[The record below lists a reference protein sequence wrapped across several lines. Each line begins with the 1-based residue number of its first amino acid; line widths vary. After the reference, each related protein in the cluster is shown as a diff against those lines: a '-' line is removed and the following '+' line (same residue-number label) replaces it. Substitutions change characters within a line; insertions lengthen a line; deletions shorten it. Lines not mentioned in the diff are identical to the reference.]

1 MHEPSKPAIRPSTHL
16 TQRSL
21 IVASDA
27 VWPPVSGGDLRNW
40 QNANALAA
48 LGEVLVTSVREPDGV
63 IAIDNP
69 RIRAVA
75 LATATENA
83 STPRLAKRRTPL
95 DTRIPT
101 VALKR
106 LLDEIAEF
114 KPDTIVVEGIPLFA
128 LMAHVRPLVRR
139 LVIDMHNVESDLMQQ
154 MLPEMGWLARR
165 FSKKGRNVR
174 RLREMELKS
183 LRMADK
189 VWVCSE
195 QDRQRLLELS
205 GGKTFADVIPNG
217 IPRFDLI
224 PTKPGGEPPMPNGH
238 PTLLFVGHLNYA
250 PNIEAARRLATGI
263 LPKIRAELGGARLII
278 AGRSPNRSLYELG
291 ELPDVELIRDPEEL
305 GPLYRQAHL
314 AVVPLI
320 SGGGTRLKI
329 LEAMAWGLPVVA
341 THLAAEGL
349 GLVDGTDI
357 ELVDSDNDIVTRAL
371 RLCEDDGLRL
381 KRRLQARDTAARR
394 FGPAAIE
401 AAVKESLASQR

>member
-1 MHEPSKPAIRPSTHL
+1 MHEPSKPVIRPSTPL
-16 TQRSL
+16 TRRSL
-21 IVASDA
+21 IIASDA

-40 QNANALAA
+40 QNANALAT
-48 LGEVLVTSVREPDGV
+48 LGEVLVTSVREPDEV
-63 IAIDNP
+63 IAIDTP

-101 VALKR
+101 IALKR

-128 LMAHVRPLVRR
+128 LMAHVRPLVQR

-183 LRMADK
+183 LQMADK
-189 VWVCSE
+189 VWVCSQ
-195 QDRQRLLELS
+195 QDRQRVVELS
-205 GGKTFADVIPNG
+205 GGKTHADVIPNG

-224 PTKPGGEPPMPNGH
+224 PAIPGAEPPIPGDG
-238 PTLLFVGHLNYA
+238 PTILFVGHLNYP
-250 PNIEAARRLATGI
+250 PNIEAARRLATSI
-263 LPKIRAELGGARLII
+263 LPRIRAELGGARLVI

-291 ELPDVELIRDPEEL
+291 ALPGVELVRDPEEL

-314 AVVPLI
+314 AIVPLM

-349 GLVDGTDI
+349 GLSDGADI
-357 ELVDSDNDIVTRAL
+357 ELADSDDEIVARAVSLCKDEAL
-371 RLCEDDGLRL
+371 RQ
-381 KRRLQARDTAARR
+381 KRRRQARDTAARR
-394 FGPAAIE
+394 FGPEAIE
-401 AAVKESLASQR
+401 AAVKESLDQPR